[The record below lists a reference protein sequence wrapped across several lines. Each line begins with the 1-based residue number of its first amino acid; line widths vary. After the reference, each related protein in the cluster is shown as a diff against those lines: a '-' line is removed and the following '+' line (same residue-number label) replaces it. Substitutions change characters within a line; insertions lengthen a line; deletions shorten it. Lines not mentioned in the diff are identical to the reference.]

1 MVGLGAGLA
10 KAWRT
15 LRRPS
20 VHYSLLTLLAAGFGT
35 GIIFWGGFNTFMEA
49 TNTLPF
55 CVSCHEMR
63 DNVFKEY
70 STTIH
75 YQNRTGVQATCADC
89 HVPREWVH
97 KFVRK
102 IQATNELFHWA
113 RGTIDTPEKFDARR
127 LQLASHVWQSMKSSD
142 SRECRNCHTIESMNP
157 EFQRPR
163 ARKQHLSAMENGQT
177 CIDCHKGIA
186 HKNVRDQVPDKELEE
201 LEKPL
206 MAYVKRIPTSYVEGI
221 RRAEQRE
228 AEAATRHK
236 SEIEAEAQKLAAE
249 LVRRQAASASAVAA
263 ASAGDGPAVPRPAPE
278 ASASAAATTRA
289 AAPSGGGLDWSG
301 VEAKTVTLFYPGQ
314 ASFEWIQNG
323 REHGGARAFLRAGD
337 RCSECHAREV
347 KDMGAKIVSGQKVE
361 PTPIAGKRPFV
372 DLSVQA
378 AHDGEKLHFRFQWS
392 NTAHAP
398 APFVNGGKMDPANQV
413 KLAVMVAGDG
423 LDRVE
428 QAGCWITCHHDS
440 RYMPDAPKPEALT
453 SSPFAQ
459 SLDLRDGI
467 TKYLAET
474 RSEIELRGD
483 DGKPRG
489 GGLKLKSADAIAEL
503 AKSGKFM
510 DLLRFRSG
518 DGAENGH
525 VLEQRVAQGGTA
537 VDAKGTLDGDVWTV
551 VMSRSLKSTQAGD
564 ISIEPGKIYTV
575 NFALHD
581 DYAAARFHHVS
592 LEFRFGID
600 ARDAEINAAKR

>member
-467 TKYLAET
+467 TKYLAAT
-474 RSEIELRGD
+474 RSEIELRGE

-525 VLEQRVAQGGTA
+525 VLEQRVAQGGAA